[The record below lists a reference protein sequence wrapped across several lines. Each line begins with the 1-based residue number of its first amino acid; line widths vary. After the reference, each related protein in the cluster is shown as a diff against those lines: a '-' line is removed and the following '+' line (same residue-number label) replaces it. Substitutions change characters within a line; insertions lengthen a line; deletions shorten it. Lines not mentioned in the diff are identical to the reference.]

1 MTNFAILTDSCSDLT
16 APLRERFGVD
26 GYVPGALV
34 YPDGSNHYA
43 DLDWKN
49 MTPAQ
54 FFGTMKDKKGG
65 LFTSAQIG
73 LQDVADRLE
82 PLLQQGRDI
91 LFVAVSSGLSG
102 TYNSTREKNLTL
114 NGIAY
119 QVLQILSKNGDSLSD
134 NFHITVNDHGD
145 YAFDV
150 DEGFTLNRFR
160 ADIYG
165 EAQIDDLSDEQKNA
179 TAAQIMDHL
188 TGSSGFS
195 IVLYGK
201 DAYTPEE
208 LAAHSLPEE
217 LTKQEILEIAIMRYQ
232 LNTNSF
238 KKYMPVTIATNVSE
252 KSVAA
257 IKENQAA
264 LQGIDIVE
272 DSTRKYVDDESMA
285 PILGYTGQASSEELE
300 TLRKDN
306 PDYSNDAVV
315 GKAGIEQYMELELQ
329 GKDGEETVTV
339 DNLGKVLDIDNSKT
353 VDPVA
358 GNDVYLTIDS
368 DWQKS
373 IYQILEQRVAGIVLS
388 KLTPNKSFDYEAEK
402 DASKITIPIY
412 DVYNALIANSV
423 IDINKFSD
431 ADASD
436 TEKNLYVKFQQ
447 KQQQVFDTISNRL
460 TGDNPPAYKD
470 EDTQMQ
476 EYLTYICDDLLTN
489 TLKVLK
495 SDSIDTAD
503 ETYKAWK
510 NDQSISLKDYLNYA
524 ASQNWIDISQISTSG
539 EYLDSEEI
547 YQALTAY
554 IIDYLKTDTGFSK
567 LLYKYMLQEDTI
579 SGEDLCLVLYE
590 QGVLSKEDELYQTM
604 ASGGLDAYTFMY
616 RKIANL
622 EITPA
627 QLALAPC
634 SASAVITDTTTGNVL
649 ACVSYPGYDNNRL
662 TNNMDTD
669 YYAKLSTDL
678 SSPFFNK
685 ATQQKTAPGSTLKIL
700 STVAGMSEGVIDDG
714 TYIECTGSFDLVTP
728 PINCWN
734 KQGHGSLDIREAI
747 EQSCNVFFTTIG
759 FELGKD
765 SEGNFSEARSL
776 GMLQK
781 YASLMGL
788 DQKTGIEISE
798 ASPQISD
805 KNAVPSYIGQGTNAF
820 TTSQLARYA
829 STIAT
834 SGTIYKLSLLDRVT
848 DSKGKLIKEYP
859 SETAGQLDL
868 SSNIWDDIHDGM
880 YRVVQTHDQFNRLG
894 VEVAGK
900 TGTAEIDYY
909 HPNNALFI
917 GYAPVSDPK
926 YAISVRI
933 SNGYASGNACL
944 AANDIFKY
952 IFGLADESTI
962 LTGYAASDT
971 SNVSND

>member
-1 MTNFAILTDSCSDLT
+1 MGTKIKRFFKKIRIKRTTVLVLVFVFMSATLVRQLFELQIIQGQDYISKFESRTTKKRVIKSTRGNIYDRNGEELATNVLAYSVTFED
-16 APLRERFGVD
+16 
-26 GYVPGALV
+26 
-34 YPDGSNHYA
+34 N
-43 DLDWKN
+43 
-49 MTPAQ
+49 
-54 FFGTMKDKKGG
+54 
-65 LFTSAQIG
+65 
-73 LQDVADRLE
+73 
-82 PLLQQGRDI
+82 
-91 LFVAVSSGLSG
+91 G
-102 TYNSTREKNLTL
+102 TYDSTREKNLTL

-119 QVLQILSKNGDSLSD
+119 QVLKILQSNGDSISTS
-134 NFHITVNDHGD
+134 FHIVLDENGN
-145 YAFDV
+145 YVFDV

-165 EAQIDDLSDEQKNA
+165 EALIDNLTKEQKKA
-179 TAAQIMDHL
+179 TADEMIEYL
-188 TGSSGFS
+188 SGNKGFS
-195 IVLYGK
+195 IVLYG
-201 DAYTPEE
+201 DNAYTNEE
-208 LAAHSLPEE
+208 LQSHGLPLE
-217 LTKQEILEIAIMRYQ
+217 LSKQDVLDLAKIRYA
-232 LNTNSF
+232 LSTNSF
-238 KKYMPVTIATNVSE
+238 KKYMAVTIATNVSE

-257 IKENQAA
+257 IKENQAE

-272 DSTRKYVDDESMA
+272 DSIRKYIDDVSMG
-285 PILGYTGQASSEELE
+285 PILGYTGQASSDELEEL
-300 TLRKDN
+300 RAKN
-306 PDYSNDAVV
+306 PDYSNDAIV
-315 GKAGIEQYMELELQ
+315 GKTGIEKYMETSLQ
-329 GKDGEETVTV
+329 GTDGEETVTV
-339 DNLGKVLDIDNSKT
+339 DNLGKVLKIDDST
-353 VDPVA
+353 RVEPVA
-358 GNDVYLTIDS
+358 GNDTYLTIDS
-368 DWQKS
+368 SWQS
-373 IYQILEQRVAGIVLS
+373 AIYQILKQRVAGILLS
-388 KLTPNKSFDYEAEK
+388 KIEATK
-402 DASKITIPIY
+402 TYDFSVQDAAQIKIPIY
-412 DVYNALIANSV
+412 DVYNALVSNSV
-423 IDINKFSD
+423 IDISKFSD

-436 TEKNLYVKFQQ
+436 TEKNLYAKFQQ

-470 EDTQMQ
+470 EDSQMQ

-489 TLKVLK
+489 TLNILK
-495 SDSIDTAD
+495 SDSIDTSD

-510 NDQSISLKDYLNYA
+510 NDESISLKDYLNYA
-524 ASQNWIDISQISTSG
+524 ASQNWIDISQISTSN

-547 YQALTAY
+547 YQALTNY

-579 SGEDLCLVLYE
+579 SGEELCVVLYE

-604 ASGGLDAYTFMY
+604 LSGGLDAYTFMY
-616 RKIANL
+616 RKIASL

-634 SASAVITDTTTGNVL
+634 SASAVITDTTSGDVL

-685 ATQQKTAPGSTLKIL
+685 ATQQRTAPGSTLKIL

-734 KQGHGSLDIREAI
+734 KQGHGALDIRGAI
-747 EQSCNVFFTTIG
+747 GQSCNVFFSTIG
-759 FELGKD
+759 LELGKD

-788 DQKTGIEISE
+788 DKKTGIEISE

-805 KNAVPSYIGQGTNAF
+805 KNAVPSYMGQGTNMF

-859 SETAGQLDL
+859 SETEGQLDI

-909 HPNNALFI
+909 HPNNALFV
-917 GYAPVSDPK
+917 GYAPVSEPK

>member
-1 MTNFAILTDSCSDLT
+1 MGTKIKRFFKKIRIKRTTVLVLVFVFMSATLVRQLFELQIIQGEAYISKFESRTTKKRVIKSTRGNIYDRNGEELATNVLAYSVTFED
-16 APLRERFGVD
+16 
-26 GYVPGALV
+26 
-34 YPDGSNHYA
+34 N
-43 DLDWKN
+43 
-49 MTPAQ
+49 
-54 FFGTMKDKKGG
+54 
-65 LFTSAQIG
+65 
-73 LQDVADRLE
+73 
-82 PLLQQGRDI
+82 
-91 LFVAVSSGLSG
+91 G
-102 TYNSTREKNLTL
+102 TYDSTREKNLTL

-119 QVLQILSKNGDSLSD
+119 KVLKILESNGDSISTG
-134 NFHITVNDHGD
+134 FHIVLDESGN

-165 EAQIDDLSDEQKNA
+165 EPLIDNLTKKQKNA
-179 TAAQIMDHL
+179 TADQMIEFMS
-188 TGSSGFS
+188 GKEGFS
-195 IVLYGK
+195 IVLYG
-201 DAYTPEE
+201 DNAYTK
-208 LAAHSLPEE
+208 EE
-217 LTKQEILEIAIMRYQ
+217 LTSHGLPENLSKQDILELSKIRYA
-232 LNTNSF
+232 LSTNSF
-238 KKYMPVTIATNVSE
+238 KKYMAVTIASNISE

-257 IKENQAA
+257 IRENQPE

-272 DSTRKYVDDESMA
+272 DSVRKYIDDASMG

-300 TLRKDN
+300 ELRQKN
-306 PDYSNDAVV
+306 PDYSNDAII
-315 GKAGIEQYMELELQ
+315 GKSGIEKYMETSLQ
-329 GKDGEETVTV
+329 GTDGEETVTV
-339 DNLGKVLDIDNSKT
+339 DNLGKVLKIDDST
-353 VDPVA
+353 RVEPVA
-358 GNDVYLTIDS
+358 GNDTYLTIDS
-368 DWQKS
+368 SWQS
-373 IYQILEQRVAGIVLS
+373 AIYQILKQRVAGILLS
-388 KLTPNKSFDYEAEK
+388 KIE
-402 DASKITIPIY
+402 ASKTYDFSVNDAAQIKIPIY

-423 IDINKFSD
+423 IDISKFSD
-431 ADASD
+431 ANASD
-436 TEKNLYVKFQQ
+436 TEKNLYAKFQQ

-470 EDTQMQ
+470 EDSQMQ

-489 TLKVLK
+489 TLNILK
-495 SDSIDTAD
+495 SDSIDTSD

-510 NDQSISLKDYLNYA
+510 NDESISLKDYLNYA
-524 ASQNWIDISQISTSG
+524 ASQNWIDISQISTSN

-547 YQALTAY
+547 YQALTNY

-579 SGEDLCLVLYE
+579 SGEELCVVLYE

-604 ASGGLDAYTFMY
+604 LSGGLDAYTFMY
-616 RKIANL
+616 RKIASL

-634 SASAVITDTTTGNVL
+634 SASAVITDTTSGDVL

-685 ATQQKTAPGSTLKIL
+685 ATQQRTAPGSTLKIL

-734 KQGHGSLDIREAI
+734 KQGHGALDIRGAI
-747 EQSCNVFFTTIG
+747 GQSCNVFFSTIG
-759 FELGKD
+759 LELGKD

-788 DQKTGIEISE
+788 DKKTGIEISE

-805 KNAVPSYIGQGTNAF
+805 KNAVPSYMGQGTNMF

-859 SETAGQLDL
+859 SETEGQLDI

-909 HPNNALFI
+909 HPNNALFV
-917 GYAPVSDPK
+917 GYAPVSEPK

>member
-1 MTNFAILTDSCSDLT
+1 MGIKIKKIIKKIRLKRTT
-16 APLRERFGVD
+16 V
-26 GYVPGALV
+26 LV
-34 YPDGSNHYA
+34 IVFIFLSSVLVRQLFSLQIIQGEDYISKFQTRTTKTRVIKSTRGNIYDRNGTVVASNVLAYSVTFE
-43 DLDWKN
+43 D
-49 MTPAQ
+49 
-54 FFGTMKDKKGG
+54 
-65 LFTSAQIG
+65 
-73 LQDVADRLE
+73 
-82 PLLQQGRDI
+82 
-91 LFVAVSSGLSG
+91 SG

-165 EAQIDDLSDEQKNA
+165 EAQIDDLSEEQKNA

-208 LAAHSLPEE
+208 LAAH
-217 LTKQEILEIAIMRYQ
+217 EILEIAIMRYQ

-798 ASPQISD
+798 ASPQVSD

-880 YRVVQTHDQFNRLG
+880 YRVVQTHDQFNGLG

-933 SNGYASGNACL
+933 ANGYASGNACL